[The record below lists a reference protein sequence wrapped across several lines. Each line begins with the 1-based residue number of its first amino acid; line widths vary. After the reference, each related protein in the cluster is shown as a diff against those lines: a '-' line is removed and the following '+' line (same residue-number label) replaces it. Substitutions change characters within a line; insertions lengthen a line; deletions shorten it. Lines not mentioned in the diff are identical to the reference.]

1 MKEILKIVVLIIG
14 KEVKNMKKTLITTG
28 VLTLAL
34 AFVFAKSSF
43 AYQGNPNVKGPNY
56 TPERHQAMLNAFE
69 KKDYNAWKN
78 LMAGRPITQKI
89 NASNFSKFVQMRN
102 LMLQGKVDE
111 ANKIKAELG
120 LGQGLGGGFGRGYRY
135 NITK

>member
-1 MKEILKIVVLIIG
+1 
-14 KEVKNMKKTLITTG
+14 MKKTLITTG

-34 AFVFAKSSF
+34 AFVFAKNSF
-43 AYQGNPNVKGPNY
+43 AYRGDPNVKGPYY
-56 TPERHQAMLNAFE
+56 TEERHQAMLNAFE

-78 LMAGRPITQKI
+78 LMGNRPITQKI

>member
-1 MKEILKIVVLIIG
+1 
-14 KEVKNMKKTLITTG
+14 MKKSILTAG
-28 VLTLAL
+28 VLTLAFALFFSKNAL
-34 AFVFAKSSF
+34 A
-43 AYQGNPNVKGPNY
+43 YRGDPNAKGPNY
-56 TPERHQAMLNAFE
+56 TPERHQAMLKAFE

-78 LMAGRPITQKI
+78 LMGNRPITQKI

-111 ANKIKAELG
+111 ANKIKTELG

-135 NITK
+135 NINK